1 MKIKYIIS
9 SILFVQS
16 LFAANTLVNGS
27 FESPVIGVEP
37 PVPTHV
43 FVTDKIVDY
52 NDSDVSGWQTT
63 ATDHQMEFWKDGAS
77 GVPAFE
83 GTQFIELNANQVAAV
98 YQDIPTIPGKKFNW
112 FVAHRGR
119 SGTDTAVVKVG
130 PAGGALTV
138 QKTMVDDNT
147 AWGTYLGSY
156 EVPAGQTTTRLQF
169 EAVGGGTVGNFLDG
183 FKVGPVVQYKMDECY
198 WLGSPNTDVYD
209 SSLNGSDGEAMNQ
222 AKIVTDDAVI
232 HYAGLFDGVDDYISI
247 TSIGALDFNQTMT
260 MTLWVKPDN
269 TSNAIIL
276 DRTHY
281 DPNGTMDSGWNLGY
295 FGNQVNLNIRIG
307 GSIQIVSVSPIGWD
321 DGRWHFIVVRYE
333 GSALSLGVDDI
344 NASISISGEIDNAM
358 NRPLLI
364 ASGQNTAYFPGK
376 MDEVKIFAVALGDDE
391 IATLK
396 ANDLAGND
404 YIGLP
409 RPAVECGATIG
420 GGTWEMLGIP
430 ADFRNSSNTKNTVA
444 DIFGDD
450 MSGTYMTDWRVY
462 RRDYNVTDNN
472 SSYELLSTSDTL
484 DFGAGYWLGS
494 KLSSNWSENGAVSVD
509 YNSTTNGTNECPATR
524 CVEITNDT
532 DLEKF

>member
-1 MKIKYIIS
+1 M
-9 SILFVQS
+9 
-16 LFAANTLVNGS
+16 
-27 FESPVIGVEP
+27 
-37 PVPTHV
+37 
-43 FVTDKIVDY
+43 
-52 NDSDVSGWQTT
+52 
-63 ATDHQMEFWKDGAS
+63 
-77 GVPAFE
+77 
-83 GTQFIELNANQVAAV
+83 
-98 YQDIPTIPGKKFNW
+98 
-112 FVAHRGR
+112 
-119 SGTDTAVVKVG
+119 
-130 PAGGALTV
+130 
-138 QKTMVDDNT
+138 
-147 AWGTYLGSY
+147 
-156 EVPAGQTTTRLQF
+156 
-169 EAVGGGTVGNFLDG
+169 
-183 FKVGPVVQYKMDECY
+183 
-198 WLGSPNTDVYD
+198 
-209 SSLNGSDGEAMNQ
+209 
-222 AKIVTDDAVI
+222 
-232 HYAGLFDGVDDYISI
+232 
-247 TSIGALDFNQTMT
+247 
-260 MTLWVKPDN
+260 
-269 TSNAIIL
+269 
-276 DRTHY
+276 
-281 DPNGTMDSGWNLGY
+281 
-295 FGNQVNLNIRIG
+295 
-307 GSIQIVSVSPIGWD
+307 D

-524 CVEITNDT
+524 CVEIKMTPISKNFEAPDNDPNDGT
-532 DLEKF
+532 GPYRYFMTGFTGKAPVDWLTVVLLLVMRTVVTVKY